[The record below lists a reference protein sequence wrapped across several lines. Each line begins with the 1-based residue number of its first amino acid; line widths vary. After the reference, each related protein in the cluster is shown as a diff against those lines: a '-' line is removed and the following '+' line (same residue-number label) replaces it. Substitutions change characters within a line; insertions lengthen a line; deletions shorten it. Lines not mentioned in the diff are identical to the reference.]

1 MNWVEEVLRL
11 EVQKNVWL
19 ESDSRSEDCS
29 TYSVDVIK
37 TLVDLG
43 SSWSMSIVGRSVGSR
58 LRSFID
64 C

>member
-43 SSWSMSIVGRSVGSR
+43 SYILVYVNRGSFFR
-58 LRSFID
+58 ISFEVVH
-64 C
+64 

>member
-19 ESDSRSEDCS
+19 ESDSRSKDCS

-43 SSWSMSIVGRSVGSR
+43 SYILVYVNRGSFFR
-58 LRSFID
+58 ISFEVVH
-64 C
+64 

>member
-19 ESDSRSEDCS
+19 ETDSRSEDCS

-43 SSWSMSIVGRSVGSR
+43 SYILVYVNRGSFCR
-58 LRSFID
+58 ISFEVVH
-64 C
+64 

>member
-43 SSWSMSIVGRSVGSR
+43 
-58 LRSFID
+58 
-64 C
+64 

>member
-19 ESDSRSEDCS
+19 ESDGRSEDCS

-43 SSWSMSIVGRSVGSR
+43 SYILVYVNRGSFFR
-58 LRSFID
+58 ISFEVVH
-64 C
+64 

>member
-43 SSWSMSIVGRSVGSR
+43 SYILVYVNRGSFYR
-58 LRSFID
+58 ISFEVVH
-64 C
+64 